1 MKLFKNNITQR
12 VLLAFVIYILTFPSF
27 NLITSPGLDSS
38 YTWGLNYLFANDY
51 ETLKQL
57 VYPIGV
63 LGFLKMPLAIGYN
76 LIWAICFYSVIKIWF
91 IYSLLN
97 LSVPENKI
105 TRIIQLITVVLISMY
120 SGFDITLIGLCGVL
134 GIKFLSNQKSLLI
147 FILTVIA
154 YVSFNI
160 KTSIGISAFSVLF
173 MTVLLNFLKLKD
185 WKQLIKTIGISL
197 SALLLIGILL
207 FQDIELLFTRFFQAF
222 KVSSGYSSS
231 LSLHPENNWW
241 LLFGFILSIVLIP
254 IIFKSKKIR
263 VLFFLFL
270 PSFFMMWKHAM
281 VREDASHNGIL
292 LYFTFIFWGIAILYS
307 NKNLI
312 KIGIWGAASMTLFF
326 FNLKNIDGF
335 NGISFNLNGIK
346 NLNQNLHYESYVTK
360 NNQASEIEL
369 EKLTL
374 SSEIKTIIGDNTI
387 DFYPWEHAYAKANK
401 LNWHPRKTIELGG
414 SSSQWVSEISAS
426 HFSCKDSPE
435 FILFHFQSDRYEGEL
450 SSFDGR
456 HLLNDEPLFIKN
468 LIANYSKE
476 YTNDKFSLFRKNP
489 DPDSIIKTLF
499 PEETIQF
506 NKWVSVPKEE
516 TSFTTCKVN
525 VQHSISQKALTF
537 LYKDDKYLID
547 YKLNDGRVFTY
558 RFLPNTAV
566 DGLWC
571 NPLITE
577 LQSKKIEGEVAKIRF
592 RKLYYGDSEI
602 KIQFVKNEIITT
614 RNMISIPFNKSAANN
629 RKTVLIRK
637 N

>member
-1 MKLFKNNITQR
+1 MKLFKNNTTQR
-12 VLLAFVIYILTFPSF
+12 VFLAFVIYILTFPSF

-76 LIWAICFYSVIKIWF
+76 LICAICFYSVIKIWF

-97 LSVPENKI
+97 LSVQENKI
-105 TRIIQLITVVLISMY
+105 TRIIQLILVVLISMY
-120 SGFDITLIGLCGVL
+120 SGFDVTLIGLCGIL
-134 GIKFLSNQKSLLI
+134 GIKFLSNQKLFLI
-147 FILTVIA
+147 FVLTVIA
-154 YVSFNI
+154 YLSFNI

-185 WKQLIKTIGISL
+185 WKQLTEIIGISL
-197 SALLLIGILL
+197 LAIFVVGILL

-241 LLFGFILSIVLIP
+241 LLLGFILSIVLVP
-254 IIFKSKKIR
+254 IVFKSKKIR
-263 VLFFLFL
+263 ALSFLFL

-292 LYFTFIFWGIAILYS
+292 LYFTFIFWGITILYS
-307 NKNLI
+307 NKNLL
-312 KIGIWGAASMTLFF
+312 KIGIWGIASMTLFF

-346 NLNQNLHYESYVTK
+346 NLNEVLHYKSYVAK
-360 NNQASEIEL
+360 NNQASDKEL

-374 SSEIKTIIGDNTI
+374 SPEIKKIIGDETI
-387 DFYPWEHAYAKANK
+387 DFYPWEHAYAKANQ

-426 HFSCKDSPE
+426 HFSGKDSPE
-435 FILFHFQSDRYEGEL
+435 FVLFHFQADRYEGEL

-456 HLLNDEPLFIKN
+456 YLLNDEPLVIEN
-468 LIANYSKE
+468 LLKNYSTI
-476 YTNDKFSLFRKNP
+476 YPNSNSFLLFSKKTVQ
-489 DPDSIIKTLF
+489 DSIIKTSQ
-499 PEETIQF
+499 PKKIIQF
-506 NKWVSVPKEE
+506 N
-516 TSFTTCKVN
+516 
-525 VQHSISQKALTF
+525 
-537 LYKDDKYLID
+537 
-547 YKLNDGRVFTY
+547 
-558 RFLPNTAV
+558 
-566 DGLWC
+566 
-571 NPLITE
+571 
-577 LQSKKIEGEVAKIRF
+577 QSK
-592 RKLYYGDSEI
+592 
-602 KIQFVKNEIITT
+602 Q
-614 RNMISIPFNKSAANN
+614 
-629 RKTVLIRK
+629 
-637 N
+637 